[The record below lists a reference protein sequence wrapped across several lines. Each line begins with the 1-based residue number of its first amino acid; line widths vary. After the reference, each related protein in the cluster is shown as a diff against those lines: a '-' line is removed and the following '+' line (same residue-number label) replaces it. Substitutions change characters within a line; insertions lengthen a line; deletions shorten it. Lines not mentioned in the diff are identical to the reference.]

1 MSNAIFFNF
10 DILIDINKKNQ
21 QKHLLSFF
29 L

>member
-21 QKHLLSFF
+21 QKHLLSVF